1 MTTAT
6 LEREAET
13 ARPDVRPIPM
23 TRVVTVELR
32 KMFDTRSGFW
42 LMTSIVIASVV
53 ASGAVVVFGGDG
65 GQAYDSFA
73 QAFGIPMT
81 VILPIVAVLA
91 VTSEWTQRSGLTTFT
106 LVPHRG
112 RVVAGKAIATA
123 VVALT
128 SMVLAFGIGALG
140 TLLGSL
146 VHGVD
151 PVWDIPVSQAL
162 YITGGYS
169 IGMAMGFM
177 LGALLRNSAGAIVAY
192 FVYSFVLPTLSGLLA
207 GAQDWWHDLQPWLD
221 FNFDQYR
228 LYDGSL
234 SAQQWAQTGVA
245 SLLWLVLPLAIG
257 ITMLMRSE
265 VK

>member
-6 LEREAET
+6 MERVAET
-13 ARPDVRPIPM
+13 AGPDVRPIPM
-23 TRVVTVELR
+23 TRVVGVELR

-42 LMTSIVIASVV
+42 LMTSIVLASVIAS
-53 ASGAVVVFGGDG
+53 AAVIIFGGDS
-65 GQAYDSFA
+65 GQAYDSFG

-112 RVVAGKAIATA
+112 RVIGGKAIATA
-123 VVALT
+123 IVAIT
-128 SMVLAFGIGALG
+128 SMALAFGIGALG
-140 TLLGSL
+140 TVLGSAI
-146 VHGVD
+146 HGVH
-151 PVWDIPVSQAL
+151 PVWDISLSQAL
-162 YITGGYS
+162 YITAGDS

-207 GAQDWWHDLQPWLD
+207 GAQDWWHHLQPWLD

-228 LYDGSL
+228 LYDGGL
-234 SAQQWAQTGVA
+234 SAEQWLQTGVA

-257 ITMLMRSE
+257 ITLLMRSE